1 MEIKVNQH
9 GNYFLKI
16 KRTTENRKKK
26 KERERENKDQKFMVN
41 KIALVI

>member
-16 KRTTENRKKK
+16 RTIENRKKK
-26 KERERENKDQKFMVN
+26 KERERIKTRSSWLIK
-41 KIALVI
+41 

>member
-16 KRTTENRKKK
+16 RTIENRKKK
-26 KERERENKDQKFMVN
+26 KRERE
-41 KIALVI
+41 